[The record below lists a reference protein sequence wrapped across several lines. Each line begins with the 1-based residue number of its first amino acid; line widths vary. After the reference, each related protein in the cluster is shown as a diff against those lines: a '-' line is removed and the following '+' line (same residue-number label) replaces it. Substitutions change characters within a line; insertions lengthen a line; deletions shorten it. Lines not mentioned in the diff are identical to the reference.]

1 MYELIPHQYQFLI
14 SDHVHTGLVGG
25 YGCGKTFAGIL
36 KCVSK
41 KLQYPGV
48 DVAYYLPTYG
58 LIEDV
63 ARGTFEAIM
72 ERQKLDYSFN
82 VKHTTYTTPYGKIIL
97 RSMDSPS
104 RIVGYEVGYSLID
117 EADLLP
123 KKKMREAFN
132 RIIGRNRSVLYDGKP
147 NAVDFVSTPEGYNF
161 LYEFFIKED
170 NDTKKLIKGI
180 TLNNPNLPPS
190 YVETLKKTY
199 TEAQL
204 NAYLYGDFV
213 NLENESVYYS
223 FDRHANGT
231 HREVKKGEQIFIG
244 MDFNIGNMSAVI
256 FVCEN
261 GKAYA
266 VDELTGVLDTPTM
279 GQILKERY
287 RGHRATVFPDASGQ
301 NRKTVGMSDVKYLR
315 SLGFNVT
322 VRNRNPFVKDRITVS
337 NVAFQ
342 NKTAFVNY
350 LRCPE
355 FTEALEKQSYKNGEP
370 DKSSGF
376 DHVND
381 AGTYAIYELEKFT
394 RHEFDGINV

>member
-1 MYELIPHQYQFLI
+1 MYELISHQAEFLM
-14 SDHVHTGLVGG
+14 SNHVHTGLVGG
-25 YGCGKTFAGIL
+25 YGCGKTYAGIL

-41 KLQYPGV
+41 KIQYPGV

-63 ARGTFEAIM
+63 ARGTFEDIM
-72 ERQKLDYSFN
+72 TKQNLDFN
-82 VKHTTYTTPYGKIIL
+82 YNGQHSRFSTPYGKIIL
-97 RSMDSPS
+97 RSMDTPS

-132 RIIGRNRSVLYDGKP
+132 RIIGRNRSVLHDGRP
-147 NAVDFVSTPEGYNF
+147 NSVDFVSTPEGFNF
-161 LYEFFIKED
+161 LYDFFVKEE
-170 NDTKKLIKGI
+170 NDTKRLIRGI
-180 TLNNPNLPPS
+180 TLNNPHLPPS
-190 YVETLKKTY
+190 YVQNLKKTY
-199 TEAQL
+199 TDSQL
-204 NAYLYGDFV
+204 RAYLFGDFV

-223 FDRHANGT
+223 FDRIKNGT
-231 HREVKKGEQIFIG
+231 QREVKQREQIFIG
-244 MDFNIGNMSAVI
+244 MDFNIGNMSAVV
-256 FVCEN
+256 FVYEN

-279 GQILKERY
+279 GQILKEKY
-287 RGHRATVFPDASGQ
+287 RGHRATVFPDASGS

-315 SLGFNVT
+315 SLGFTVT
-322 VRNRNPFVKDRITVS
+322 VRNRNPFVKDRVTVS
-337 NVAFQ
+337 NVAFK
-342 NKTAFVNY
+342 NKRVFVNS

-355 FTEALEKQSYKNGEP
+355 FTEALEKQAYKNGEP

-394 RHEFDGINV
+394 RQEFDGINV

>member
-1 MYELIPHQYQFLI
+1 M
-14 SDHVHTGLVGG
+14 
-25 YGCGKTFAGIL
+25 
-36 KCVSK
+36 
-41 KLQYPGV
+41 QYPNV

-63 ARGTFEAIM
+63 ARGTFEDIM
-72 ERQKLDYSFN
+72 TKQNLDFKYNGQHSRYS
-82 VKHTTYTTPYGKIIL
+82 TPYGKIIL
-97 RSMDSPS
+97 RSMDTPS

-132 RIIGRNRSVLYDGKP
+132 RIIGRNRSVLHDGKH
-147 NAVDFVSTPEGYNF
+147 NSVDFVSTPEGFNF
-161 LYEFFIKED
+161 LYDFFVKEE
-170 NDTKKLIKGI
+170 NETKKLIKGI
-180 TLNNPNLPPS
+180 TLNNPHLPPS
-190 YVETLKKTY
+190 YVQNLKNTY
-199 TEAQL
+199 TPEQL
-204 NAYLYGDFV
+204 RAYLFGDFV

-223 FDRHANGT
+223 FDRIKNGT
-231 HREVKKGEQIFIG
+231 QREVKPREQIFIG
-244 MDFNIGNMSAVI
+244 MDFNIGNMSAVV
-256 FVCEN
+256 FVYEN

-279 GQILKERY
+279 GQILKEKY

-315 SLGFNVT
+315 SLGFTVT
-322 VRNRNPFVKDRITVS
+322 VRNRNPFVKDRVTVS
-337 NVAFQ
+337 NVAFK
-342 NKTAFVNY
+342 NKRVFVNS

-355 FTEALEKQSYKNGEP
+355 FTEALEKQAYKNGEP